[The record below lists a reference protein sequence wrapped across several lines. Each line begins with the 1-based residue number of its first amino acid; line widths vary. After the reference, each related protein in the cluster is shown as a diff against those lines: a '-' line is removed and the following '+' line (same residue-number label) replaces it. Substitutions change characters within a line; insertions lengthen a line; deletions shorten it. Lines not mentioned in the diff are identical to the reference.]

1 VPNVTIGTSNFD
13 TPPST
18 QLTRNVD
25 SLSPVVAGLHWSPM
39 VGEGASDDS
48 DDNELN
54 NDTVDDPVEEGK
66 REEV

>member
-1 VPNVTIGTSNFD
+1 
-13 TPPST
+13 
-18 QLTRNVD
+18 
-25 SLSPVVAGLHWSPM
+25 M